1 MLITNMEQN
10 EIRPTIGITIG
21 DFNGIG
27 PEVILKTL
35 ADTRIT
41 KNCKII
47 IYGSGKVLAKYK
59 KIFSIESVV
68 FHTISQAEQAA
79 DKKINL
85 INCWEDNLE
94 VEPGKMTQEAGR
106 AAYLAL
112 ARCTEDLKNRHVDAV
127 VTAPINKLT
136 IQSSDFPYPGHTEYY
151 AANFAKEDSMMLLVS
166 EVLRVGNLTTHIPLS
181 QVSEHITQEKIIK
194 KTNLLLKVLKEDFG
208 IRKPK
213 IAILGLNPHAGEGG
227 LLGAEENNVIVPA
240 IQVLKEKGH
249 LVHGAYPTDGFFGS
263 AQYKKY
269 DAVLAM
275 YHDQGLT
282 PFKML
287 SFEDGV
293 NFTAGLSIVRTS
305 PDHGTAYDIA
315 GKGVADENSFR
326 AALFLACDTVKHR
339 YWTRIEKDSK
349 EREKSIREKE
359 KDKFRAER

>member
-1 MLITNMEQN
+1 MEHQ

-35 ADTRIT
+35 ADVRIF
-41 KNCKII
+41 KACKLVV
-47 IYGSGKVLAKYK
+47 YGSGRVFAKYK
-59 KIFSIESVV
+59 KILSLENIN
-68 FHTISQAEQAA
+68 FHTINSVEQAVE
-79 DKKINL
+79 KKINL

-94 VEPGKMTQEAGR
+94 VEPGKITQEAGR
-106 AAYLAL
+106 AAYLAI
-112 ARCTEDLKNRHVDAV
+112 ARCTEDLKNRHLDAV

-151 AANFAKEDSMMLLVS
+151 AAHFAKGDSMMLLVS
-166 EVLRVGNLTTHIPLS
+166 EILRVGALTSHIPLS

-194 KTNLLLKVLKEDFG
+194 KANLFLKSLQEDFG

-213 IAILGLNPHAGEGG
+213 IAVLGVNPHAGEGG
-227 LLGAEENNVIVPA
+227 LLGAEENNVIIPA

-249 LVHGAYPTDGFFGS
+249 LVHGAYPTDGFFGA

-269 DAVLAM
+269 DGILAM

-315 GKGVADENSFR
+315 GKGLADENSFR

-339 YWTRIEKDSK
+339 YWSRVEKDSR
-349 EREKSIREKE
+349 EREKNIRDRE
-359 KDKFRAER
+359 KDKFKAER